1 MVKFMEK
8 FPNKKNFEKT
18 EDHLNLYNK
27 IDIALDTFPY
37 TGVTTTFEALWMG
50 VPVLSLKGHNFKS
63 RCGESILKNANLDFL
78 ICSNKNEYIK
88 KVYDLSNDTNRLI
101 EIRKDIFNNILETDL
116 FNNKKYVFQFE
127 KILLQKYKNI

>member
-1 MVKFMEK
+1 MWRKY
-8 FPNKKNFEKT
+8 P
-18 EDHLNLYNK
+18 
-27 IDIALDTFPY
+27 
-37 TGVTTTFEALWMG
+37 
-50 VPVLSLKGHNFKS
+50 
-63 RCGESILKNANLDFL
+63 KNANLDFL

>member
-1 MVKFMEK
+1 M
-8 FPNKKNFEKT
+8 
-18 EDHLNLYNK
+18 H
-27 IDIALDTFPY
+27 
-37 TGVTTTFEALWMG
+37 
-50 VPVLSLKGHNFKS
+50 
-63 RCGESILKNANLDFL
+63 LDFL

-127 KILLQKYKNI
+127 KNIVTKI

>member
-1 MVKFMEK
+1 MAVE
-8 FPNKKNFEKT
+8 N
-18 EDHLNLYNK
+18 
-27 IDIALDTFPY
+27 
-37 TGVTTTFEALWMG
+37 
-50 VPVLSLKGHNFKS
+50 
-63 RCGESILKNANLDFL
+63 
-78 ICSNKNEYIK
+78 IK